1 METIGAAVIGGGAVG
16 CAVAWELARSG
27 FSDLFL
33 LERQDGV
40 GEVQS
45 GRNSG
50 VIHAGIYYAAGSVK
64 AALCPEAN
72 GLMYE
77 FCRHHGVPH
86 APVGKLVVA
95 ASTDELPGLE
105 AVCAQA
111 EANGVPGTR
120 RLNRAGVRALEPNVD
135 VPAALHTPTTG
146 IVDAAAYTRT
156 LARLA
161 REAGAEM
168 VTGFDVVAVEPRGG
182 GFEITGRRGG
192 REETVTAEV
201 MVNAAGLHAHSIAR
215 MVNPDWDLRP
225 APLRGEYY
233 KFNRRRRAD
242 IWLSGLNIYPVPQ
255 PLQLGDERLSM
266 VGVHLTPTFGLDRD
280 GRVAVGDTVTVGP
293 EFGPAAGPEDYEG
306 NRRPAAHF
314 LDRARRYFPNLRLED
329 LEIDFTGIM
338 VHLTGGRDFT
348 IRRDPRHGDCVQL
361 LGIDSP
367 GLTCSLAIAR
377 RVRELLTGS
386 RG

>member
-1 METIGAAVIGGGAVG
+1 MEVIGAAVIGGGAVG

-27 FSDLFL
+27 VTDLFL
-33 LERQDGV
+33 FERLDGV
-40 GEVQS
+40 GEAQS

-77 FCRHHGVPH
+77 FCRRHGVPH

-95 ASTDELPGLE
+95 ASADELPGLD

-111 EANGVPGTR
+111 EANGVPGAR
-120 RLNRAGVRALEPNVD
+120 RLDRAGVRTLEPNVD

-161 REAGAEM
+161 RGAGAQV

-182 GFEITGRRGG
+182 VFEITGRRGG
-192 REETVTAEV
+192 REESVAAEV
-201 MVNAAGLHAHSIAR
+201 VVNAAGLYAHTIAR
-215 MVNPDWDLRP
+215 MVNPDWGFRP
-225 APLRGEYY
+225 VPLRGEYY
-233 KFNRRRRAD
+233 KFNRRRRTD
-242 IWLSGLNIYPVPQ
+242 IWLNGLNVYPVPQ
-255 PLQLGDERLSM
+255 PLRLGDERLSM
-266 VGVHLTPTFGLDRD
+266 VGIHLTPTFGLGRD

-293 EFGPAAGPEDYEG
+293 EFGPAAGPEDYG
-306 NRRPAAHF
+306 GDRKPAGHF
-314 LDRARRYFPNLRLED
+314 LEQAGRYFPNLRLED
-329 LEIDFTGIM
+329 LELDFTGIM
-338 VHLTGGRDFT
+338 VHLPGERDFI
-348 IRRDPRHGDCVQL
+348 IRRDPRHGDCIHL

-377 RVRELLTGS
+377 RVRGLLTGS
-386 RG
+386 NG

>member
-1 METIGAAVIGGGAVG
+1 MEAIGTAVIGGGAVG
-16 CAVAWELARSG
+16 CAVAWELAKSG
-27 FSDLFL
+27 FTDLFL
-33 LERQDGV
+33 FERLDGV
-40 GEVQS
+40 GEAQS

-64 AALCPEAN
+64 AALCPNAN

-77 FCRHHGVPH
+77 FCRRHGVPH

-95 ASTDELPGLE
+95 ASVDELPGLE
-105 AVCAQA
+105 AVCARA

-120 RLNRAGVRALEPNVD
+120 RLDRAGARTLEPNVD
-135 VPAALHTPTTG
+135 VLAALHTPTTG
-146 IVDAAAYTRT
+146 IVDAAAYTRA

-161 REAGAEM
+161 REAGAQV
-168 VTGFDVVAVEPRGG
+168 VTGFDVTAVEPCAG

-201 MVNAAGLHAHSIAR
+201 MVKAAGLDAHTVAR
-215 MVNPDWDLRP
+215 MVNPDWDFWSV
-225 APLRGEYY
+225 PLRGEYY

-306 NRRPAAHF
+306 NRRPAGHF
-314 LDRARRYFPNLRLED
+314 LEQAGRYFPNLRLED
-329 LEIDFTGIM
+329 LEMDFIGIM
-338 VHLTGGRDFT
+338 VHLPGERDFI
-348 IRRDPRHGDCVQL
+348 IRRDPRHGDCIHL

-377 RVRELLTGS
+377 RVRDLLTGS
-386 RG
+386 SG